1 MNADKISA
9 VKTASICMAATTVH
23 VMKATCLEKMEN
35 LARVTILLKV
45 HIDINTPTFSL
56 HVIIYLIY

>member
-23 VMKATCLEKMEN
+23 VMKATCLEKDGKSCEGN
-35 LARVTILLKV
+35 NFTKSP
-45 HIDINTPTFSL
+45 H
-56 HVIIYLIY
+56 